1 MPLRRRSRGATVW
14 LGILAAVIATV
25 AFAPIVTVG
34 WCADGDETGTST
46 CGTYQ
51 ASLIGI
57 ETNIWLWVVVFAAV
71 VIATAV
77 LARRRPHRSSE

>member
-34 WCADGDETGTST
+34 WCADADETGTST
-46 CGTYQ
+46 CGSSAT
-51 ASLIGI
+51 SLVGV
-57 ETNIWLWVVVFAAV
+57 ETSLWLWAAV
-71 VIATAV
+71 IVAIIITTV
-77 LARRRPHRSSE
+77 VRARPRRAPK

>member
-34 WCADGDETGTST
+34 WCADADETGTST
-46 CGTYQ
+46 CGSRQT
-51 ASLIGI
+51 SLVGI
-57 ETNIWLWVVVFAAV
+57 ETSVWLWAV
-71 VIATAV
+71 VITAVVITTAV
-77 LARRRPHRSSE
+77 LARPRRAPG